1 MPATRVKPIK
11 LRLQLPA
18 RRYLTQRKQLRQQ
31 QGKICDLGHSALKGL
46 EKQLKC
52 RLINVSK
59 DGVMRLFSPLK
70 PSTIILPSERELEE
84 ENERLRKLAV
94 TLKEKVD
101 ALRNGLN

>member
-1 MPATRVKPIK
+1 
-11 LRLQLPA
+11 
-18 RRYLTQRKQLRQQ
+18 
-31 QGKICDLGHSALKGL
+31 
-46 EKQLKC
+46 
-52 RLINVSK
+52 
-59 DGVMRLFSPLK
+59 MRLFSPLK